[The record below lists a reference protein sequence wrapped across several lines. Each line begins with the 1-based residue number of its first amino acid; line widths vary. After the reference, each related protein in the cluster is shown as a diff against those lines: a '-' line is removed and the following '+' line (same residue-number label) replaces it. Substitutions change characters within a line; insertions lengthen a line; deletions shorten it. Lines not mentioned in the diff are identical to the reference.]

1 MGYSTSF
8 YGSFDI
14 TPALNEAQVAYLL
27 AFSETRR
34 MTRDPS
40 IAATL
45 PDPKREAVGLPIGP
59 QGAYFVGGKGDFGQ
73 DDDASVIN
81 NNREPSGQP
90 GLWCQWVPTD
100 DGTALEWDGNEKFY
114 EYEEWLG
121 YIVTHFLTPW
131 GCTLNGCVEWE
142 GEDEED
148 TGAIGVINNV
158 IRVYTERLEF
168 EAENQRQTLKDHT
181 DDIATSK
188 ASSGILKI

>member
-8 YGSFDI
+8 DGSFDV
-14 TPALNEAQVAYLL
+14 TPALTDAQIVYLR

-34 MTRDPS
+34 MSRDPA
-40 IAATL
+40 IAATF

-81 NNREPSGQP
+81 SNREPNGQP

-100 DGTALEWDGNEKFY
+100 DGTGLEWDGGEKFY
-114 EYEEWLG
+114 EYEAWLG
-121 YIVTHFLTPW
+121 YIVTHFLAPW

-142 GEDEED
+142 GEEEED

-158 IRVYTERLEF
+158 IQIYTDRLEY
-168 EAENQRQTLKDHT
+168 ELENQRKILKEQT
-181 DDIATSK
+181 DDIANTKTSV
-188 ASSGILKI
+188 SILKI

>member
-27 AFSETRR
+27 AFNETRR
-34 MTRDPS
+34 MSRDPA

-59 QGAYFVGGKGDFGQ
+59 QGAYFVGGRGDFGQ
-73 DDDASVIN
+73 DNDESVLN

-90 GLWCQWVPTD
+90 GLWCQWVPTA
-100 DGTALEWDGNEKFY
+100 DGSGLEWDGNEKFY
-114 EYEEWLG
+114 DYEEWLG
-121 YIVTHFLTPW
+121 YIVTHFLKPW

-142 GEDEED
+142 GEEEED

-181 DDIATSK
+181 DDIAASK